1 MGTIYL
7 GIAILA
13 IVVSGLSEYR
23 RQQRNNKL
31 GVRTAF
37 AKKRKK

>member
-23 RQQRNNKL
+23 RQQKNNQL
-31 GVRTAF
+31 RARTVY
-37 AKKRKK
+37 AKKKNK

>member
-13 IVVSGLSEYR
+13 IFISGLSEYR
-23 RQQRNNKL
+23 RYQRSKL
-31 GVRTAF
+31 PVKTSY
-37 AKKRKK
+37 AKTGKKK